1 MIERSIND
9 YIKDKGDPMAK
20 KKKNELVTIGKKIR
34 KVRLEK
40 KFKFDDLAN
49 ETGLSKDFIKKVE
62 SGDKI
67 PPVGTLLQISRAL
80 GIDSS
85 FFLREQEANADD
97 LAENRAEAY
106 TKRTDNYAY
115 TPLTSGAENKHLRA
129 FRIVVEAN
137 QPHKG
142 VGYQHEGEE
151 FVYVLKGDVEIQVGD
166 NINSL
171 STGKSLHFNS
181 AVKHDLRNTGKT
193 DAELIVV
200 VYSP

>member
-1 MIERSIND
+1 
-9 YIKDKGDPMAK
+9 MAK
-20 KKKNELVTIGKKIR
+20 KKKTELVPIGKKIR
-34 KVRLEK
+34 KIRLEK
-40 KFKFDDLAN
+40 KFKLDDLAN

-62 SGDKI
+62 SGGQI

-129 FRIVVEAN
+129 FRIIVEAN

-166 NINSL
+166 NVNSL
-171 STGKSLHFNS
+171 SAGKSLHFNS

-193 DAELIVV
+193 DAELVVV